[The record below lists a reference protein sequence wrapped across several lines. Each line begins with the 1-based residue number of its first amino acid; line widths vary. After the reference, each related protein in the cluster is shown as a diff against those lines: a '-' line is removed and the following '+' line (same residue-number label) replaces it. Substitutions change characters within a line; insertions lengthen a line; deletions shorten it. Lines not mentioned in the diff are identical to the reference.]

1 MSETLAPVDDRDDES
16 NDVED
21 DEASANDSDGRG
33 GTPRRRSRKRAF
45 AQWTRWLHVYTSMI
59 SLLIVLFFGVTGLTL
74 NHPSWSLG
82 TSATTKSYSGT
93 LPDGFNANGNVD
105 FLTVA
110 EYVRKT
116 NGVRGSVADH
126 RANDTDGSISF
137 KGPGYAAD
145 LFFDVNTGTYQVT
158 VVEQGLLGVLNDL
171 HKGRDTSSKWNWTID
186 ASAIFLVAVAT
197 TGLGIQIFQRKRRR
211 RALSF
216 AAVFGGL
223 SLILIVITSR

>member
-1 MSETLAPVDDRDDES
+1 MLDSFDDLDDEG
-16 NDVED
+16 NDID
-21 DEASANDSDGRG
+21 DDTDASGNERGGRG
-33 GTPRRRSRKRAF
+33 VLRRRSRKGRF

-93 LPDGFNANGNVD
+93 LPDGFDANGNVD

-145 LFFDVNTGTYQVT
+145 LFFDVNSGSYQLT
-158 VVEQGLLGVLNDL
+158 VVEQGILGVLNDL

-186 ASAIFLVAVAT
+186 ASAIFLVAVAV
-197 TGLGIQIFQRKRRR
+197 TGLGIQIFQKKRRR

-216 AAVFGGL
+216 AAVFGVL
-223 SLILIVITSR
+223 ALILIAVTSR